1 MLALVA
7 PFSLEVLS
15 AIYFICILN
24 LFKKCTVSNRA
35 YFGLMIHTNIRN
47 EMTFATD
54 ALKLVVSECKPK
66 AKIVDLCEKGDSF
79 IRE

>member
-1 MLALVA
+1 M
-7 PFSLEVLS
+7 
-15 AIYFICILN
+15 
-24 LFKKCTVSNRA
+24 
-35 YFGLMIHTNIRN
+35 MHTNIRN
-47 EMTFATD
+47 EMLKCFITFATD